1 MCHFFLNKLQ
11 MDINKP
17 PCYEVVPVTNDR
29 ATAVV
34 AYLRNN
40 YFQDDPVAR
49 VVGQSKIND
58 TVEKVILQK
67 IEEGDGVLAVS
78 TCADRHILGVA
89 IGCPF
94 GPIETDLTYR
104 LAKVTEDKNL
114 KNYMEYLSH
123 MKYLHDIS
131 TSLATQKIWDI
142 CILSTDRG
150 SRGMDIG
157 KMLTKNILVLGKDH
171 GFTYG
176 RLDCI
181 NSLSTTIARCL
192 QLRMMWW
199 LEFKDFSNYYHD
211 AMYGVLCPHSGLSV
225 FITDLK
231 SKKIKRFEREIFEFE
246 GQKQLLKVRPPQK

>member
-1 MCHFFLNKLQ
+1 MQADADKAPF
-11 MDINKP
+11 
-17 PCYEVVPVTNDR
+17 YEVVPVTNDR

-40 YFQDDPVAR
+40 YFQDDPIAR
-49 VVGQSKIND
+49 VVGLSKIND
-58 TVEKVILQK
+58 TIEKVVLQK

-78 TCADRHILGVA
+78 SCPDRHILGVA
-89 IGCPF
+89 IGSPF
-94 GPIETDLTYR
+94 GPMETDLTYR
-104 LAKVTEDKNL
+104 LAKVTEDKHL

-131 TSLATQKIWDI
+131 TSLATQKIWDV
-142 CILSTDRG
+142 CVLSTDRG
-150 SRGMDIG
+150 PRGIDVG
-157 KMLTKNILVLGKDH
+157 KMLAKNILVLGKDH
-171 GFTYG
+171 GFRFG

-181 NSLSTTIARCL
+181 NSLSTTIAKSL
-192 QLRMMWW
+192 QLRLMWW

-246 GQKQLLKVRPPQK
+246 GKQQLMKLRPKQK